1 MLEPLVWIHIKQDHP
16 DERKIRHHTK
26 NESATGNEP
35 LILSIE
41 DLEIFTHFNMQ
52 HHEVITE
59 WFDIFIQQSHAF
71 RNPDKLSLDLRLWG
85 WSHTLN
91 LPKCYLHIN
100 LLHHSRSHSKPPFIF
115 DACCWRSILS
125 IDFVRSSQGPHW
137 LPWTVRHKPNAWESV
152 TVL

>member
-1 MLEPLVWIHIKQDHP
+1 MKEKHI
-16 DERKIRHHTK
+16 RNHTK
-26 NESATGNEP
+26 KESVTGNEP

-59 WFDIFIQQSHAF
+59 WFDIFIQQSHAI

-91 LPKCYLHIN
+91 LPKCYLQFKLIFFTIVVVILN
-100 LLHHSRSHSKPPFIF
+100 PHSYLMHVAGDPFY
-115 DACCWRSILS
+115 
-125 IDFVRSSQGPHW
+125 Q
-137 LPWTVRHKPNAWESV
+137 
-152 TVL
+152 